1 MGWRDQPKFCNQASK
16 CNLKKYGG
24 VEFLFS
30 IFFNNIG
37 HQEMSKKGTVQH
49 TVWKKSCHVNEIN
62 FLSKKFTVEVQTAHH
77 FEAF

>member
-1 MGWRDQPKFCNQASK
+1 MARSAQILQASK
-16 CNLKKYGG
+16 PMQSKKRWG

-37 HQEMSKKGTVQH
+37 HQEMSKKGTGQH
-49 TVWKKSCHVNEIN
+49 TVGKKSCHVNEIN

>member
-1 MGWRDQPKFCNQASK
+1 MGWLDQPKFCKQASQ
-16 CNLKKYGG
+16 CNLKKDGG

-30 IFFNNIG
+30 ISFYNIV
-37 HQEMSKKGTVQH
+37 HQEMPKKGTGQH
-49 TVWKKSCHVNEIN
+49 TVGKKSCHVNEIN

>member
-1 MGWRDQPKFCNQASK
+1 MGWLDQPKFCKQPSQ
-16 CNLKKYGG
+16 CNVKKDGG

-30 IFFNNIG
+30 IFSYNIG
-37 HQEMSKKGTVQH
+37 RHEMSKNGTGQH
-49 TVWKKSCHVNEIN
+49 TVGKKSCHVNEIN